1 MLFDLEFD
9 TGDTISLY
17 LLSDAFSA
25 VSSIRVSG
33 GSEVL
38 LTMSANEM
46 RESMVTAGR
55 HESGMC
61 GFRIDASMIPGMSG
75 YDDLEIHD
83 EETGLLLYRRP
94 WGNYVQKKVLNL
106 NSLIFPN
113 RTFESYLSRT
123 FQYHATRLELY
134 GAETVLQIF
143 HLDKYPSMF
152 LSGRVLYKNYAYLA
166 DTKFETVF
174 CIDDPYE
181 LMAERIVLFAKL
193 HELGN
198 AELMLGRR
206 DAYVFGPAIEFSS
219 SLAVNDGKALRR
231 AFRAMPSDVAQAF
244 VDPTTRLL
252 TASTPDE
259 LARTTAVAGALDALA
274 GFAVVGLRK
283 EVGSF
288 VEAVAGLLEIDANRV
303 PVPSNFPMVK
313 ELAKRLREEARVE
326 ELIDKDLEL
335 YERVLE
341 VYDRTAE
348 EPAPAEIEPPTP

>member
-1 MLFDLEFD
+1 MLFDLESD

-25 VSSIRVSG
+25 ISSIRVSG
-33 GSEVL
+33 GGEVL
-38 LTMSANEM
+38 LTMPANEM

-55 HESGMC
+55 HENGMC
-61 GFRIDASMIPGMSG
+61 GFRIDTSMIPGMSG
-75 YDDLEIHD
+75 YNDLEIHD
-83 EETGLLLYRRP
+83 DETGLLIYRRP
-94 WGNYVQKKVLNL
+94 WGDYAPKKILNL
-106 NSLIFPN
+106 NTMIFPS
-113 RTFESYLSRT
+113 RTFESYLLRK

-134 GAETVLQIF
+134 GTETVLQIF
-143 HLDKYPSMF
+143 HLDKFPSMF
-152 LSGRVLYKNYAYLA
+152 LSGRILYKNYAYLA
-166 DTKFETVF
+166 DTKFQTIF
-174 CIDDPYE
+174 CMDDPFE

-206 DAYVFGPAIEFSS
+206 DAFVFSPAIEFAG

-259 LARTTAVAGALDALA
+259 LARTTAVAGALDAMA
-274 GFAVVGLRK
+274 SFAVVGLRK
-283 EVGSF
+283 DARGF
-288 VEAVAGLLEIDANRV
+288 AEAVAGLLEIDAERV
-303 PVPSNFPMVK
+303 PVPSNFPVVK
-313 ELAKRLREEARVE
+313 ELAQRLREEARVE
-326 ELIDKDLEL
+326 ALIAKDLEL

-341 VYDRTAE
+341 VYDKTAE
-348 EPAPAEIEPPTP
+348 IPAPVSIDPPAP